1 MPGSQLSRSPEIAA
15 IKHTDTANHHHWH
28 LLLLLLLVLVVA
40 ASLSLSRV
48 TPPLETKQ
56 NSFFLIFGNFLLRLF
71 SLFPAHFERPQCD
84 DVRRFSRR
92 GGWTRTSYAQL
103 WNPVWRSVI
112 AQLMVVSG
120 VGKKKKD
127 VTVIRSDVFNSP
139 QKWKWNQIDATI
151 YQIRL
156 YSQTREC
163 L

>member
-28 LLLLLLLVLVVA
+28 LLLLLLLLVLVVA

-92 GGWTRTSYAQL
+92 GDEDVVRATLKSCLAFSH
-103 WNPVWRSVI
+103 RSI
-112 AQLMVVSG
+112 DGCLGSR
-120 VGKKKKD
+120 KKEKRCNGD
-127 VTVIRSDVFNSP
+127 S
-139 QKWKWNQIDATI
+139 
-151 YQIRL
+151 
-156 YSQTREC
+156 
-163 L
+163 